1 MRSVVVFWKAKGM
14 ILFLL
19 IYYGLLGWISN
30 RMFVGTSW
38 STLHFASRESGIW
51 SMMEVFAGA
60 NMLVKALPSFSSNR
74 IIGIILFM
82 FNLLGVAFFVMLM
95 RAILY
100 HVYKAEV
107 SERVQ
112 NFKSTVDK
120 TLAKIFD
127 KFKSENEETLSYP
140 EALQAIKH
148 VIKEH
153 TRGEF
158 KKISLDNVISIMDRA
173 NLGRIDRER
182 FYE

>member
-1 MRSVVVFWKAKGM
+1 
-14 ILFLL
+14 
-19 IYYGLLGWISN
+19 
-30 RMFVGTSW
+30 
-38 STLHFASRESGIW
+38 
-51 SMMEVFAGA
+51 MMEVFAGA

-148 VIKEH
+148 VIKSNQ
-153 TRGEF
+153 
-158 KKISLDNVISIMDRA
+158 IL
-173 NLGRIDRER
+173 RIN
-182 FYE
+182 